1 MRHLDILLA
10 FSSQFNFF
18 LETFKSL
25 WILQILLVALF
36 SKIVAKNSRARCFV
50 IVVLFLLVVLFDFL
64 DMGKVNKTTCMFL
77 VESYIQCC
85 YCRIAG

>member
-1 MRHLDILLA
+1 MRHLDIPLA

-36 SKIVAKNSRARCFV
+36 SKIVAKNSRAGCFV
-50 IVVLFLLVVLFDFL
+50 VVLFLLVVLFDFL

-77 VESYIQCC
+77 MESYIQCC
-85 YCRIAG
+85 YYRIAG